1 MKKLF
6 LIDGHSLI
14 FRMYYAFLRRPMVNS
29 KGEDTSILFG
39 FTKYLLE
46 LINKEHPSHI
56 AVAFDPPAKTFRH
69 EIYPEYKA
77 NRNATPELVKAAL
90 NPLVDIVE
98 SLGIPV
104 LMEPGYEADDVIGT
118 LAKKGEKS
126 GFQVYMVTPD
136 KDLGQMISDN
146 IFQFKPGKSGA
157 ENEVIDKEKI
167 CAYYG
172 IDNPSQIADILTIW
186 GDASDNVKGVKGI
199 GEVGAKKL
207 VSKYKTVENI
217 IKNLMELPEKQR
229 IAFEEALPYL
239 QLSKTLVTIKA
250 DIDINVDENSLVID
264 MCCNDRVSELF
275 NKYEFNSLK
284 GLLPSGN
291 ITPKENFHNCVK
303 IQQVSKN
310 EIYDCANSAL
320 RVSIKVENGIIISC
334 KDKYAIFEYGDPLAK
349 KILENSDIV
358 KVGYETKSAINTLRK
373 NNICLN
379 GKLMDIEIMHYLLN
393 PERTHKLE
401 FLTNGYLNLN
411 LDIISDDNNKKENIL
426 QGDLFSSQSIIEQKE
441 DKERSARECVVLDS
455 LFTQI
460 SNDLKEQNLSDL
472 YLKIEMPL
480 IPVLAQMEYEGI
492 TIDPNQLLEYS
503 KILTHEL
510 SQIEAK
516 ARTMADEPTLNLS
529 SPRQIGIVLYE
540 KMNLN
545 PRAKKNQK
553 ENYHTDEETLME
565 LIDKHPIINAIL
577 EFRATKKLLSTYIDP
592 LPALIN
598 PDTGK
603 IHTTFNQALTST
615 GRLSSVRP
623 NLQNIPI
630 RTEKG
635 REIRKAFVPCNPDG
649 FIVSADYSQIELRLI
664 AELSQDEGLL
674 EDFRHGQDIH
684 ASTASKIFKI
694 SPLEVTREQ
703 RRQAK
708 VANFGIIY
716 GISAFGLSQ
725 RLNIPRG
732 EAKIL
737 IDEYFKNYP
746 KVKEYMDNAIK
757 RGKEQGYVET
767 LFGRKRY
774 LPDINSKNQVVRGL
788 SERNAINAPIQ
799 GSAADIIKMAMINV
813 HNRIKKEKLKSVMV
827 LQVHDELVFDVI
839 SSELDIMLKLV
850 KEEMENV
857 YKLSI
862 PLIVD
867 CSYGKNWLEAH

>member
-1 MKKLF
+1 
-6 LIDGHSLI
+6 
-14 FRMYYAFLRRPMVNS
+14 
-29 KGEDTSILFG
+29 
-39 FTKYLLE
+39 
-46 LINKEHPSHI
+46 
-56 AVAFDPPAKTFRH
+56 
-69 EIYPEYKA
+69 
-77 NRNATPELVKAAL
+77 
-90 NPLVDIVE
+90 
-98 SLGIPV
+98 
-104 LMEPGYEADDVIGT
+104 
-118 LAKKGEKS
+118 
-126 GFQVYMVTPD
+126 
-136 KDLGQMISDN
+136 
-146 IFQFKPGKSGA
+146 
-157 ENEVIDKEKI
+157 
-167 CAYYG
+167 
-172 IDNPSQIADILTIW
+172 
-186 GDASDNVKGVKGI
+186 
-199 GEVGAKKL
+199 
-207 VSKYKTVENI
+207 
-217 IKNLMELPEKQR
+217 
-229 IAFEEALPYL
+229 
-239 QLSKTLVTIKA
+239 
-250 DIDINVDENSLVID
+250 
-264 MCCNDRVSELF
+264 
-275 NKYEFNSLK
+275 
-284 GLLPSGN
+284 
-291 ITPKENFHNCVK
+291 
-303 IQQVSKN
+303 
-310 EIYDCANSAL
+310 
-320 RVSIKVENGIIISC
+320 
-334 KDKYAIFEYGDPLAK
+334 
-349 KILENSDIV
+349 
-358 KVGYETKSAINTLRK
+358 
-373 NNICLN
+373 
-379 GKLMDIEIMHYLLN
+379 
-393 PERTHKLE
+393 
-401 FLTNGYLNLN
+401 
-411 LDIISDDNNKKENIL
+411 
-426 QGDLFSSQSIIEQKE
+426 
-441 DKERSARECVVLDS
+441 
-455 LFTQI
+455 
-460 SNDLKEQNLSDL
+460 
-472 YLKIEMPL
+472 
-480 IPVLAQMEYEGI
+480 
-492 TIDPNQLLEYS
+492 
-503 KILTHEL
+503 
-510 SQIEAK
+510 
-516 ARTMADEPTLNLS
+516 
-529 SPRQIGIVLYE
+529 
-540 KMNLN
+540 
-545 PRAKKNQK
+545 
-553 ENYHTDEETLME
+553 ME
-565 LIDKHPIINAIL
+565 LIDTHPIINAIL

-635 REIRKAFVPCNPDG
+635 REIRKAFIPCSPDG
-649 FIVSADYSQIELRLI
+649 FIVSADYSQIELRLM

-674 EDFRHGQDIH
+674 EDFRNGQDIH

-732 EAKIL
+732 ESKAL
-737 IDEYFKNYP
+737 INEYFKSYP

>member
-1 MKKLF
+1 M
-6 LIDGHSLI
+6 
-14 FRMYYAFLRRPMVNS
+14 
-29 KGEDTSILFG
+29 
-39 FTKYLLE
+39 
-46 LINKEHPSHI
+46 
-56 AVAFDPPAKTFRH
+56 
-69 EIYPEYKA
+69 
-77 NRNATPELVKAAL
+77 
-90 NPLVDIVE
+90 
-98 SLGIPV
+98 
-104 LMEPGYEADDVIGT
+104 
-118 LAKKGEKS
+118 
-126 GFQVYMVTPD
+126 
-136 KDLGQMISDN
+136 
-146 IFQFKPGKSGA
+146 
-157 ENEVIDKEKI
+157 
-167 CAYYG
+167 
-172 IDNPSQIADILTIW
+172 
-186 GDASDNVKGVKGI
+186 
-199 GEVGAKKL
+199 
-207 VSKYKTVENI
+207 
-217 IKNLMELPEKQR
+217 
-229 IAFEEALPYL
+229 
-239 QLSKTLVTIKA
+239 
-250 DIDINVDENSLVID
+250 
-264 MCCNDRVSELF
+264 
-275 NKYEFNSLK
+275 
-284 GLLPSGN
+284 
-291 ITPKENFHNCVK
+291 
-303 IQQVSKN
+303 
-310 EIYDCANSAL
+310 
-320 RVSIKVENGIIISC
+320 
-334 KDKYAIFEYGDPLAK
+334 
-349 KILENSDIV
+349 
-358 KVGYETKSAINTLRK
+358 
-373 NNICLN
+373 
-379 GKLMDIEIMHYLLN
+379 
-393 PERTHKLE
+393 
-401 FLTNGYLNLN
+401 
-411 LDIISDDNNKKENIL
+411 
-426 QGDLFSSQSIIEQKE
+426 
-441 DKERSARECVVLDS
+441 
-455 LFTQI
+455 
-460 SNDLKEQNLSDL
+460 
-472 YLKIEMPL
+472 EMPL
-480 IPVLAQMEYEGI
+480 IPVLAQMEYEGVK
-492 TIDPNQLLEYS
+492 IDPNQLLEYS